1 MIEGYIPKNERKKIL
16 LLCDDIRMH
25 SGIATM
31 AREFVVNLSHKD
43 NWFQLGAA
51 LKHPDQGKTFD
62 ISQDVG
68 KKIGINDA
76 DVKVMPWNGY
86 GDAGVIRNLGVKE
99 DLVMINYLGV
109 DDDSINESEPLNRA
123 FDAVFIGR
131 LHESKGIFDIVPI
144 WQKIV
149 DKLPNATLGVVGMA
163 EQTIKKAFESQI
175 RNAKLEKNIIILGYH
190 IGKDAYA
197 YLKSSKVFFFPSH
210 EEGFGIVIAEAMTAG
225 SAVVTYDLEVY
236 KETFSSSIYTAKCFD
251 CSDFADKVICLLED
265 ENLRLD
271 IVSGA
276 KELAKNFTW
285 KNCAKRE
292 YREINKTFLKKIKFS
307 A

>member
-1 MIEGYIPKNERKKIL
+1 MQLFSIKLMNLYADRVST
-16 LLCDDIRMH
+16 CSSH
-25 SGIATM
+25 S
-31 AREFVVNLSHKD
+31 
-43 NWFQLGAA
+43 
-51 LKHPDQGKTFD
+51 
-62 ISQDVG
+62 
-68 KKIGINDA
+68 
-76 DVKVMPWNGY
+76 
-86 GDAGVIRNLGVKE
+86 AGVITNLGVKD

-109 DDDSINESEPLNRA
+109 DEDSINESEPMNRS

-149 DKLPNATLGVVGMA
+149 EKLPNATLGVVGIA
-163 EQTIKKAFESQI
+163 EQTIKKTFEFQI

-225 SAVVTYDLEVY
+225 SAVVAYDLDVY

-271 IVSGA
+271 IVSEA

-307 A
+307 AEVV